1 MCRLAW
7 RWRWLAC
14 SSCTRSHGLCT
25 SREMSTRAVPLV
37 SEHWTSRPDILYSLY
52 PRLEYIPLEPILIK
66 KKHLFGHVSP
76 PNCMKNFRARKVCT
90 HFLFLTP
97 ISGANNAVYHTTHY
111 LRLVFMSWIYYP
123 WTHFNLKKSFW
134 ACFPQTVWRTSANEN
149 FVRIS
154 CFSRLYSVQ
163 IMQSITRHTTW
174 GCCTGFR
181 NPFHGGKHSVQ
192 VFKSLAMLC
201 NSLTWYCLVFPIV

>member
-76 PNCMKNFRARKVCT
+76 PNCMKNFRERKFCT
-90 HFLFLTP
+90 HFLFLAP

-111 LRLVFMSWIYYP
+111 LRLVSMSWIYYP

-134 ACFPQTVWRTSANEN
+134 ACFPPNCMKNFREWKFCTYFLFLAPIFGANN
-149 FVRIS
+149 AV
-154 CFSRLYSVQ
+154 Y
-163 IMQSITRHTTW
+163 HTTHYLRLLHWLQKSISW
-174 GCCTGFR
+174 GKTQC
-181 NPFHGGKHSVQ
+181 SSLQ
-192 VFKSLAMLC
+192 VSGDVM
-201 NSLTWYCLVFPIV
+201 